1 MSGELPCPLCCVSQ
15 CPLWR
20 ECEGQAHSI
29 PVSRLS
35 WQHGRAVPVPRGSWG
50 MAAAQSS
57 LLAGSPAGAFP
68 GKPKAVDSFLNS
80 PGRNSIVVIQDC

>member
-1 MSGELPCPLCCVSQ
+1 MRDRQTRSLSPGCPDSTA
-15 CPLWR
+15 
-20 ECEGQAHSI
+20 G
-29 PVSRLS
+29 
-35 WQHGRAVPVPRGSWG
+35 AVPVPRGSWG